1 MNKNKDDIQKEIEG
15 GKTVLG
21 IEFGSTR
28 IKAVLIS
35 EDHTPL
41 ASGSHDWEN
50 RYEDGLWTYSL
61 DAVWTGL
68 QESYRNLCNE
78 VLEKYDIPLRTI
90 GAIGFSG
97 MMHGY
102 MAFDEDGNLLV
113 PFRTWR
119 NTNAGQATKELTELF
134 QFNIPH
140 RWSIAHLQQAILNKE
155 DHIGNISYLTTLAG
169 YVHWMLTGEK
179 VMGVGEASG
188 MFPIDSKTNDYD
200 QGKIELFNGRLAS
213 ENILWKLQD
222 ILPKVLV
229 AGESAGVLS
238 AEGVKLLDP
247 TGQLQAGIP
256 LCPPEGDAGTGMVA
270 TNSVAERTGNVSAG
284 TSVFAMIVLEKAL
297 SKLYPEIDMVTTPSG
312 KPVAMVHTNTCTSDL
327 NAWVGLFHEFTMAL
341 GVKIDQSKLFETL
354 FKQALSGDKD
364 GGGLLAYN
372 YFAGEPITH
381 FEEGRPLFVRTPES
395 RFTLANFMRVH
406 LFSAVGTLK
415 IGMDIL
421 FEQEQVQI
429 DQVLGHGG
437 FFKTEGVG
445 QTIMA
450 TAMNVPVSVM
460 ETAGEG
466 GPWGMA
472 LLAAY
477 MAHKMGHKEQNE
489 SLEAYL
495 NDKVFAG
502 ESSMTISP
510 VQKDVEG
517 FATFMERY
525 KAGLVIEKA
534 AVEAL
539 N

>member
-1 MNKNKDDIQKEIEG
+1 
-15 GKTVLG
+15 
-21 IEFGSTR
+21 
-28 IKAVLIS
+28 
-35 EDHTPL
+35 
-41 ASGSHDWEN
+41 
-50 RYEDGLWTYSL
+50 
-61 DAVWTGL
+61 
-68 QESYRNLCNE
+68 
-78 VLEKYDIPLRTI
+78 
-90 GAIGFSG
+90 
-97 MMHGY
+97 
-102 MAFDEDGNLLV
+102 
-113 PFRTWR
+113 
-119 NTNAGQATKELTELF
+119 
-134 QFNIPH
+134 
-140 RWSIAHLQQAILNKE
+140 
-155 DHIGNISYLTTLAG
+155 
-169 YVHWMLTGEK
+169 
-179 VMGVGEASG
+179 
-188 MFPIDSKTNDYD
+188 
-200 QGKIELFNGRLAS
+200 
-213 ENILWKLQD
+213 
-222 ILPKVLV
+222 
-229 AGESAGVLS
+229 
-238 AEGVKLLDP
+238 
-247 TGQLQAGIP
+247 
-256 LCPPEGDAGTGMVA
+256 MVA

-297 SKLYPEIDMVTTPSG
+297 SKLYPEIDMVTTPTG

-341 GVKIDQSKLFETL
+341 GVEIEQSKLFETL

-381 FEEGRPLFVRTPES
+381 FDEGRPLFVRTPES
-395 RFTLANFMRVH
+395 RFTLANFMRTH

-445 QTIMA
+445 QQIMA

-477 MAHKMGHKEQNE
+477 MAHKMEHKGQNE

-495 NDKVFAG
+495 NTKVFAG
-502 ESSMTISP
+502 ENSTTIAP
-510 VQKDVEG
+510 TQEDMAG
-517 FATFMERY
+517 FAAFMERY

-534 AVEAL
+534 AVESL
-539 N
+539 